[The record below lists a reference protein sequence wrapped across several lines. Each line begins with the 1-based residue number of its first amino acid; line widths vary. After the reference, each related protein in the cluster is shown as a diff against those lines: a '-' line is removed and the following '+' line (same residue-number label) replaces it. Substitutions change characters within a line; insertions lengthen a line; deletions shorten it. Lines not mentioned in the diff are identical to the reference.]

1 MLGDPTNILKSFDLV
16 IKGEV
21 GFPKQHL
28 QIIKPVHRDFPVG
41 PLTLR
46 LGKQFIWLE
55 KYCIYYLLCVI
66 VWVYLQCSLKH
77 NLEQMLHRFINDL
90 FLLF

>member
-46 LGKQFIWLE
+46 LG
-55 KYCIYYLLCVI
+55 
-66 VWVYLQCSLKH
+66 
-77 NLEQMLHRFINDL
+77 
-90 FLLF
+90 

>member
-21 GFPKQHL
+21 GFPRQNL
-28 QIIKPVHRDFPVG
+28 QIIKPVYKEIPAG

-46 LGKQFIWLE
+46 LGK
-55 KYCIYYLLCVI
+55 
-66 VWVYLQCSLKH
+66 
-77 NLEQMLHRFINDL
+77 
-90 FLLF
+90 